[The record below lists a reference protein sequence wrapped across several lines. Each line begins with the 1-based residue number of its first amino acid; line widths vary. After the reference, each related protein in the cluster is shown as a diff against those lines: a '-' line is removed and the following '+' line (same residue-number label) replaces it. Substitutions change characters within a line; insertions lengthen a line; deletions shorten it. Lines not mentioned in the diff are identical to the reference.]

1 MKEKTRHQRSTSK
14 RSQEYRDLLEEVE
27 ELRASERNLRVR
39 VKSLTNEL
47 AVYKRDRV
55 RTSRPQLETGATHL
69 EIDQGRLQGRDLY
82 LETDHGPVTACQ
94 RERGLCLEIA
104 LPQESDPP
112 QPIIAV
118 SVTDRRLP
126 IQIVTTT
133 NQGVGHHH
141 LQEQEIPGLIPQHT
155 SKIKK
160 ERKRRLQ

>member
-1 MKEKTRHQRSTSK
+1 MSKFSYWKYYLANLEFKLIMIWLGKNLFIRCSTCGCFKAIYWRSFTGI
-14 RSQEYRDLLEEVE
+14 ELEPRDL
-27 ELRASERNLRVR
+27 
-39 VKSLTNEL
+39 
-47 AVYKRDRV
+47 
-55 RTSRPQLETGATHL
+55 QLETGATHL

-141 LQEQEIPGLIPQHT
+141 LQV
-155 SKIKK
+155 SYK
-160 ERKRRLQ
+160 E